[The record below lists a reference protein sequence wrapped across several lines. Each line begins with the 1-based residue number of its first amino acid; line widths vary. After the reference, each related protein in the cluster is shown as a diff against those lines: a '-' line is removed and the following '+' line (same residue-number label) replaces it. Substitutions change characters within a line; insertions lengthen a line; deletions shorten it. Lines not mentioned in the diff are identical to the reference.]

1 MRIDVNY
8 LKVEEAA
15 DYLSISKWMLYYYI
29 KSENIPH
36 IRLGRHIRLDK
47 ERLDIWL
54 RQNHSFPANEKTEDE

>member
-8 LKVEEAA
+8 LKVKEAA
-15 DYLSISKWMLYYYI
+15 EYLSISKWMLYYYI

-54 RQNHSFPANEKTEDE
+54 RQNQSFPANEKTEDE